1 MDGKIYDE
9 LGCLLLF
16 SKASKEDI
24 DLLLDLISNEK
35 YSYLVILRDL
45 VKDDT
50 ALIKL
55 FDVMAGKR
63 VPFPKRRKMYKTLER
78 ITIYNFCLKRGFSEE
93 SYKSVSK
100 QFNKR
105 VPQVKAIVATMQ
117 KFIDNKNYNIDEV
130 KVEDNEEIH

>member
-24 DLLLDLISNEK
+24 DLLMDLITNER
-35 YSYLVILRDL
+35 YSYLAILRDL
-45 VKDDT
+45 VKDDA

-55 FDVMAGKR
+55 FDVMAGMR

-78 ITIYNFCLKRGFSEE
+78 ITMYNFCKSRNFSED
-93 SYKSVSK
+93 SYRIVSK

-117 KFIDNKNYNIDEV
+117 KFIDNMDYDIDKV
-130 KVEDNEEIH
+130 KVED